1 MRIDRAWFVS
11 VVISLFILRAHG
23 TQSPDEIPFTLV
35 RNFAIVVQGGIG
47 PLSNLNFVLDTGA
60 APSVV
65 GERIAS
71 QLGAGGSQGKF
82 ALLDKEL
89 EAQYVTVTD
98 VRLGPIRA
106 ANLSVVV
113 VDLTRFEKSL
123 GLRIDAV
130 IGLDLLAGE
139 DFTID
144 YKRHKIICG
153 LSGTAFHVVDAEI
166 RMAAGAPYWILP
178 VSLGGHTYHVL
189 LDTGADHLALFS
201 GYPQTTESTSPALRP
216 LAIRVALSDRQ
227 PLILPRPPGA
237 LQGIDGVLG
246 PAALGITRIG
256 FDWEHR
262 SLRWNPGD

>member
-1 MRIDRAWFVS
+1 MRIDRAWFVLLL
-11 VVISLFILRAHG
+11 ILLFLPLARG
-23 TQSPDEIPFTLV
+23 TQSPNEIPFTLV

-60 APSVV
+60 APSIL

-71 QLGAGGSQGKF
+71 RIGAGGSRGMF
-82 ALLDKEL
+82 ALLDKEM
-89 EAQYVTVTD
+89 EAQYVTIMD

-106 ANLSVVV
+106 ASLSMVV

-130 IGLDLLAGE
+130 IGLDLLAGQ

-144 YKRHKIICG
+144 YKRQKIICG
-153 LSGTAFHVVDAEI
+153 LSGTAFHVDDAEI
-166 RMAAGAPYWILP
+166 RIAAGAPYWILP
-178 VSLGGHTYHVL
+178 ISLEGHTYHVL

-201 GYPQTTESTSPALRP
+201 RYPQKPESESPALPP
-216 LAIRVALSDRQ
+216 LAIREALSGRE
-227 PLILPRPPGA
+227 PVILPRPPSA

-246 PAALGITRIG
+246 PAALGITRIA

-262 SLRWNPGD
+262 ALRRNMDE

>member
-11 VVISLFILRAHG
+11 VVILLFISLARG
-23 TQSPDEIPFTLV
+23 TQPPNEIPFTLV

-47 PLSNLNFVLDTGA
+47 PLSNLNFLLDTGA

-65 GERIAS
+65 GKRIAS
-71 QLGAGGSQGKF
+71 QLGAGGNRGTF

-144 YKRHKIICG
+144 YKRQKIIRG

-166 RMAAGAPYWILP
+166 RIAAGAPYWILP
-178 VSLGGHTYHVL
+178 ISLGGHTYHVL

-216 LAIRVALSDRQ
+216 LAIREALSDSQ
-227 PLILPRPPGA
+227 PVILPRPPSA
-237 LQGIDGVLG
+237 LQDIDGVLG

-262 SLRWNPGD
+262 WLRWNMGE